1 MNRRFES
8 IHLLSAAILFCL
20 ILVVIALRLYRLA
33 ELPPGLYVD
42 EGWNGLSALKVLEGE
57 HAVFFQGNAGHEG
70 LFAYTIALAQI
81 FLGQSILSVRLPAAL
96 AGSLAVLTLYWLG
109 QILFGPEK
117 TAGRTH
123 NWRGIFIGGV
133 AAACLATSLSYT
145 IIGRLAFRANLFL
158 LILPLSL
165 SLLWWSWRR
174 NNWWGI
180 VMAGILAGLM
190 LYTYIPSRLFPF
202 LLLAFAM
209 TCVPVIRLRD
219 ELPRAI
225 AFTTVAFVV
234 SSPLLYYFFVHPD
247 QFLERSG
254 QSFVLA
260 YPFNQGK
267 PLSTLLLNVWE
278 HVLAFGFRG
287 DPRWLYNYDGR
298 PLLNPWQAL
307 FFWVGVGVAVW
318 NWWRRPAHRLL
329 LLWLGI
335 MLLPAVLSRDL
346 PPKGVE
352 TTTPNTLRM
361 IGAAPAAFLLIAV
374 GLWQTLLFLHKRLT
388 AKLTTVLICL
398 IAASIISQ
406 AFSTFQT
413 YYREWALAPEVHKE
427 HSVPWA
433 ELASALNV
441 RASSPHDPFL
451 VVQVDADRNYTLE
464 YLYSDAA
471 PVHIVNAPVYAL
483 GDNMKE
489 MARDAVF
496 ELAARESS
504 STVKMVDWQEDLI
517 EEAEVELFSILS
529 KTGRLIG
536 SEKFA
541 SFQIH
546 SFANLSLRIPWQF
559 YEEMESLLLQY
570 DGGIS
575 LLGISVGIGG
585 DEMPTGNP
593 IPLQGGNP
601 LWVGFRWQ
609 TDSDVANDYK
619 ASLRLYDES
628 GAYPYNKDR
637 FLKNLDGDTS
647 SRWTPGKPVDTLFF
661 VDVPQDLPPGLY
673 ELRLV
678 VYNAETFTPTVLEG
692 TWAPELVLAD
702 VWKE

>member
-1 MNRRFES
+1 MKRRFES

-20 ILVVIALRLYRLA
+20 ILVVIVLRLYRLA
-33 ELPPGLYVD
+33 ELPPGFYVD
-42 EGWNGLSALKVLEGE
+42 EGWNGVSALKILEGE

-70 LFAYTIALAQI
+70 LFAYTIALAHI

-96 AGSLAVLTLYWLG
+96 AGSMAVLTLYWLG
-109 QILFGPEK
+109 QLLFGPK
-117 TAGRTH
+117 KVAGQTH
-123 NWRGIFIGGV
+123 HWRGIFIGGV
-133 AAACLATSLSYT
+133 AAGCLATSLSYT
-145 IIGRLAFRANLFL
+145 VIGRLAFRANLFL
-158 LILPLSL
+158 LLLPLSL

-180 VMAGILAGLM
+180 VMAGIFAGLM
-190 LYTYIPSRLFPF
+190 LYTYIPSRLYPF

-209 TCVPVIRLRD
+209 TCVPVVRPRD

-225 AFTTVAFVV
+225 AFTAAAIVVA
-234 SSPLLYYFFVHPD
+234 SPLLYYFLVHPD

-260 YPFNQGK
+260 YPYSQGK
-267 PLSTLLLNVWE
+267 PLRTLFLNVGE

-298 PLLNPWQAL
+298 PLLNLWQAL
-307 FFWVGVGVAVW
+307 FFWVGVGAAVW
-318 NWWRRPAHRLL
+318 NWRRCPAHRLL

-346 PPKGVE
+346 PPEGVE

-361 IGAAPAAFLLIAV
+361 IGAAPAAYLLIAV
-374 GLWQTLLFLHKRLT
+374 GLWQTLLFVHRSLT
-388 AKLTTVLICL
+388 TKLTTALICL
-398 IAASIISQ
+398 IAASIIFQ
-406 AFSTFQT
+406 TFSTFQT
-413 YYREWALAPEVHKE
+413 YHREWATAPEVHKE
-427 HSVPWA
+427 HSVPLA
-433 ELASALNV
+433 ELAFTLNAS
-441 RASSPHDPFL
+441 ASSPHDPFL

-464 YLYSDAA
+464 YLYSEAA
-471 PVHIVNAPVYAL
+471 PIHIVNAPVYAL

-489 MARDAVF
+489 MARDAIF

-504 STVKMVDWQEDLI
+504 STVKMVDWQEDPI

-546 SFANLSLRIPWQF
+546 SFADLSLRIPWQF
-559 YEEMESLLLQY
+559 YEEMESLQLDY

-575 LLGISVGIGG
+575 LLGVSVGIGE
-585 DEMPTGNP
+585 DRMPTENP
-593 IPLQGGNP
+593 IPLQGKSP

-609 TDSDVANDYK
+609 TDSYIANDYK

-628 GAYPYNKDR
+628 GAYLYNKDR

-647 SRWTPGKPVDTLFF
+647 SRWTPGHPVDTLFF
-661 VDVPQDLPPGLY
+661 VDAPQDLPSGLY

-692 TWAPELVLAD
+692 IWQPELMLAD
-702 VWKE
+702 VWIE